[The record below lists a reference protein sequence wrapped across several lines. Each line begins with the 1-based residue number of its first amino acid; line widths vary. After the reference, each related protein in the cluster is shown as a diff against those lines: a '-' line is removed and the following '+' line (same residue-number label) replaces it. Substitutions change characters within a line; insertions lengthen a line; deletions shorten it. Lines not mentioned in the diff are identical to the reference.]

1 MRLRHFQFA
10 LALRAAED
18 LPFFHFVFVHVDFCG
33 TLWAAEH
40 GCFLRS
46 GLLLCRASDAPAS
59 SSYYIRR
66 RAKSMEAHPPRSAR
80 LPYRLAWG
88 KSSEWRVNIRT
99 VPSSVSAV

>member
-18 LPFFHFVFVHVDFCG
+18 LPFFHFVFVHVNFCG

-46 GLLLCRASDAPAS
+46 S
-59 SSYYIRR
+59 SFVLGKR
-66 RAKSMEAHPPRSAR
+66 RANTFQLLYTEAGEVNETNPPRSAK
-80 LPYRLAWG
+80 LPYRLAWR

-99 VPSSVSAV
+99 IPSSVSAV